1 MKQKF
6 DVITSTCVPLP
17 LENID
22 TDQIIP
28 ARFLKATTREERF
41 FGDNLF
47 RDWRYNPDGTVV
59 KDFVLNDPKY
69 KGCILV
75 AGKNFGS
82 GSSREHAAWAIAG
95 YGFRVVI
102 SSFFADIHK
111 NNELNNFVLPVQ
123 VSEDFLSELFS
134 TIQNNP
140 DAEVEVDLPNQTVT
154 NKTTGRSEHFDI
166 NGYKKHC
173 LMNGLDDIDFLV
185 ANKDKIETWEC
196 NATLRPSGWRT
207 AEKINTYKRILPFVE
222 IMDSTLRDG
231 EQTNGVSFLPHE
243 KLVMARKLL
252 SDVNVD
258 RIEVA
263 SARVSEGERE
273 AVTKICAYAQKNG
286 LLDRVEVLGFVDGG
300 KSIDWIAECGGRVV
314 NLLAKGSLKH
324 CTHQLHKTPDEHIS
338 DIKKELEY
346 AASKGIS
353 VNLYLEDW
361 SNGMK
366 DSPEYVYQ
374 LMDALTLN
382 VQSSMFNVQRFML
395 PDTLGVMNPLQVIEY
410 FRKMIKRYPDVHF
423 DFHAHNDYD
432 LAVSNSLAAVLSG
445 ARGLHVTVNGLG
457 ERCGNA
463 PLASVQAILKDQF
476 QAKTSIVENQ
486 LNDLSRMVES
496 FSGITVAPNQPIV
509 GENVFTQVAGVHA
522 DGDTKDQLYFNELI
536 PERFGRKREY
546 ALGKQSGRA
555 NIVKNLEELGLE
567 LTPEQTRRVTE
578 RITELG
584 DKKEIVTQDD
594 LPYIVSDVLKH
605 GGSEEKVKLISYIV
619 TTAYGLR
626 PGANIKVEINGQEY
640 EGSAVGDG
648 QYDAFVKALRHIYKK
663 YLDRTF
669 PTLANYQVSIPP
681 GGRTDALVQTVISW
695 HYKDGLLRT
704 RGLDADQTEAAIKA
718 TFKMLN
724 IIESD
729 LSK

>member
-1 MKQKF
+1 M
-6 DVITSTCVPLP
+6 
-17 LENID
+17 
-22 TDQIIP
+22 
-28 ARFLKATTREERF
+28 
-41 FGDNLF
+41 G
-47 RDWRYNPDGTVV
+47 
-59 KDFVLNDPKY
+59 
-69 KGCILV
+69 
-75 AGKNFGS
+75 
-82 GSSREHAAWAIAG
+82 
-95 YGFRVVI
+95 
-102 SSFFADIHK
+102 
-111 NNELNNFVLPVQ
+111 
-123 VSEDFLSELFS
+123 
-134 TIQNNP
+134 
-140 DAEVEVDLPNQTVT
+140 
-154 NKTTGRSEHFDI
+154 
-166 NGYKKHC
+166 
-173 LMNGLDDIDFLV
+173 
-185 ANKDKIETWEC
+185 
-196 NATLRPSGWRT
+196 
-207 AEKINTYKRILPFVE
+207 AEKVNTYQRILPFVE
-222 IMDSTLRDG
+222 IMDATLRDG

-258 RIEVA
+258 RIEIA

-300 KSIDWIAECGGRVV
+300 KSIDWIAECGGKVV

-324 CTHQLHKTPDEHIS
+324 CTHQLHKTPEEHIS
-338 DIKKELEY
+338 DILHEVEY

-374 LMDALTLN
+374 LMDALTAN
-382 VQSSMFNVQRFML
+382 SQKQIARFML

-410 FRKMIKRYPDVHF
+410 FRKMMKRYPETHF

-463 PLASVQAILKDQF
+463 PMASVQAILKDQF
-476 QAKTSIVENQ
+476 HAKTNIVESQ

-496 FSGITVAPNQPIV
+496 FSGISVAPNQPIV

-522 DGDTKDQLYFNELI
+522 DGDTKDKLYYNELM

-546 ALGKQSGRA
+546 ALGKNSGKA
-555 NIVKNLEELGLE
+555 NIAKNLEKLGLE

-584 DKKEIVTQDD
+584 DKKEIVTQED
-594 LPYIVSDVLKH
+594 LPFIVSDVLKH
-605 GGSEEKVKLISYIV
+605 DSSDDKVKLISYVIS
-619 TTAYGLR
+619 TAYGLR
-626 PGANIKVEINGQEY
+626 PGANVKVEINGQQY
-640 EGSAVGDG
+640 EAAGTGDG
-648 QYDAFVKALRHIYKK
+648 QYDAFVKALRYIYKK

-669 PTLANYQVSIPP
+669 PILANYQVTIPP
-681 GGRTDALVQTVISW
+681 GGRTDALVQTVITW
-695 HYKDGLLRT
+695 NDNGKMIRT

-724 IIESD
+724 IIENEITI
-729 LSK
+729 